1 MKRKFKKEEDIIN
14 KDEKKEDT
22 KNHYVNQ
29 DEINDIDQYKRK
41 VTVDEQHLCCSKIEF
56 LDRIMK
62 KSGSYNS
69 MKKPWML
76 LFKENK

>member
-1 MKRKFKKEEDIIN
+1 MKRKLKKEEDIITQ
-14 KDEKKEDT
+14 DEKEEDT

-29 DEINDIDQYKRK
+29 DEINDIDPYKRK
-41 VTVDEQHLCCSKIEF
+41 VTVDEQHLCCSKVEF

-62 KSGSYNS
+62 KGNYNS
-69 MKKPWML
+69 MKNPWML

>member
-1 MKRKFKKEEDIIN
+1 MKRKLKNKKDIIN
-14 KDEKKEDT
+14 KDEKEEDT

-41 VTVDEQHLCCSKIEF
+41 VTIDEHHLCFSKVEV

-62 KSGSYNS
+62 KSGNYNS